1 MLSLLL
7 SVGVLLAA
15 DQPAENSELA
25 GQVAELVRQLDDREL
40 AARNEAERKLLE
52 LGAEA
57 LPLLPEIGD
66 DTPAEI
72 ALRVAR
78 VQQKLLEARVAAA
91 AEPTRISLRG
101 ENMPLEKVFAEFEKQ
116 TGNKIVDYRE
126 NFGQGKTDVNVAVDF
141 DNMPFWQALDQ
152 VLDQAE
158 LTLYPYS
165 GQNGAFVVN
174 RASDA
179 GSRVERAFYSGIFRL
194 EPMRFEA
201 LRDLR
206 DTNMQSLRLYVEVTW
221 EPRLQPF
228 AILQDLA
235 QVSAQS
241 DQGPIPVGNQRAMP
255 EATIRTGMS
264 TAELEIPLQ
273 LPQRSATKITTL
285 RGKLLALVPGPAED
299 FRFPSPPVA
308 ERGTPAKR
316 IEQRKAGATVTIDRV
331 AQKQR
336 GLGSGAACQVRLA
349 VDGPGIAPGV
359 DSRQP
364 RVFRRRGWQA
374 HHAGRLRAI
383 APSQGRG
390 GHQLLFRSRRPA
402 GQAGIRVQ
410 HADDHSGNDR
420 RLRIARPAVALISI
434 LRKIS
439 QFDGNV
445 PTKAATDCS

>member
-1 MLSLLL
+1 MLGFIL
-7 SVGVLLAA
+7 SVGMLVAA

-25 GQVAELVRQLDDREL
+25 DQVAQLVRQLDDRQL

-52 LGAEA
+52 LGAPA

-72 ALRVAR
+72 ALRVTR

-91 AEPTRISLRG
+91 AEPTRITLQG
-101 ENMPLEKVFAEFEKQ
+101 ADIPLEKVFAEIEKQ

-126 NFGQGKTDVNVAVDF
+126 NFGQEKTDVTVDVDF
-141 DNMPFWQALDQ
+141 DNVPFWQALDQ

-179 GSRVERAFYSGIFRL
+179 GSRVERALYSGIFRL

-206 DTNMQSLRLYVEVTW
+206 DSNMQSLRLYVEVTW

-228 AILQDLA
+228 AILQDLS
-235 QVSAQS
+235 QVSAES
-241 DQGPIPVGNQRAMP
+241 DQGPVPVGSQRAMP

-264 TAELEIPLQ
+264 TAELEIPLE

-299 FRFPSPPVA
+299 FRFSSPPVA

-331 AQKQR
+331 RKNNAAWEVALRVKFDSPSTALESHR
-336 GLGSGAACQVRLA
+336 GWILDNA
-349 VDGPGIAPGV
+349 VYFVDAGGRHITPGGYEQ
-359 DSRQP
+359 SRQAKDE
-364 RVFRRRGWQA
+364 VGINYYFD
-374 HHAGRLRAI
+374 LED
-383 APSQGRG
+383 
-390 GHQLLFRSRRPA
+390 RPDKLDF
-402 GQAGIRVQ
+402 VY
-410 HADDHSGNDR
+410 ST
-420 RLRIARPAVALISI
+420 PTTI
-434 LRKIS
+434 LEMTVDYELHDLP
-439 QFDGNV
+439 F
-445 PTKAATDCS
+445 P